1 MQNTEIRTAAKENN
15 VPLWRVAD
23 KFGVTDSSFSRKLR
37 KEFNAADKK
46 KALDFIEQIAAEN

>member
-23 KFGVTDSSFSRKLR
+23 MFGVTDSSFSRKLR